1 MKRARRFR
9 LTVAYDGTDFFGAQA
24 QPGRRTVAGEL
35 EAAISRLSGCDTRL
49 VLAGRTDRGVHAAG
63 QVAHGDVVTDLPVE
77 RFQRALNAL
86 LPADV
91 VVWGLREVDATF
103 HARYDACWREY
114 WYRVWNAPVRWPALR
129 RSTWHL
135 ARPLDRQALQSAAAK
150 LVGEHDFAAF
160 AGQALGVPGS
170 DRRRSTHRV
179 VYGARWGQ
187 VPGRFPVDGVVLEFR
202 IRASGFLP
210 QMVRTIVAA
219 LVEIGSGRRPVA
231 ALATLLAGRDR
242 RLAPA
247 PAPPQGLTLWAVGYD
262 PGALAPDWLEGFEPA
277 G

>member
-1 MKRARRFR
+1 MPRRLR
-9 LTVAYDGTDFFGAQA
+9 LTIAYDGTDFFGAQA

-35 EAAISRLSGCDTRL
+35 EAALARLTGQHTRL

-63 QVAHGDVVTDLPVE
+63 QVAHADVATDLPAE
-77 RFQRALNAL
+77 RLQRALNAL
-86 LPADV
+86 LPPDLAV
-91 VVWGLREVDATF
+91 LALREVDSAF

-114 WYRVWNAPVRWPALR
+114 RYRIWNAPVRWPALT

-135 ARPLDRQALQSAAAK
+135 ARPLDRQALQSAAAT

-160 AGQALGVPGS
+160 AGQALGVPGRE
-170 DRRRSTHRV
+170 RRRNTHRV

-187 VPGRFPVDGVVLEFR
+187 VAGACPVDGVALEFR

-219 LVEIGSGRRPVA
+219 LVEVGSGRWPVA
-231 ALATLLAGRDR
+231 ALATLLAGQDR

-262 PGALAPDWLEGFEPA
+262 SGALTPDWRAGFEPA
-277 G
+277 E